1 MSEKRVKLKRV
12 MRPIDVWGLAL
23 GAIIG
28 WGCFVLPGT
37 AFLPKAGPGGTAMGM
52 LIGALLIIVIAVSY
66 GYLIRKFPISGGEFI
81 YAKEAFGKRN
91 AFVCGWAMILAY
103 WSLIPLNATA
113 LAMISRYLFPGIVQQ
128 GLLYEIAGWEVYAG
142 EVILASAAIILMA
155 LLNIRGIKQ
164 AAWIQTAIALTLVGC
179 ILVIT
184 FLVFCIS
191 DWSNLAPA
199 FPEGRRWWKGVF
211 SIVAMAPWAFIGF
224 DCIPQSAEE
233 YNFSHKK
240 STFIMISA
248 VLVAA
253 IMYIAVCAVTAVG
266 VEPWQQLLD
275 SRNAWPT
282 GYVVR
287 NTMGLA
293 GIIVLGVAMFC
304 AVVSG
309 MNAFYISTSRLM
321 YAMAKEGSLPKWFEH
336 LSPKYG
342 TPTNAIIFT
351 MAMSLFAPWFGRE
364 ILLWIVDMTSV
375 GAAIV
380 FAYTTGSAAVI
391 GYRNGSKK
399 YAVFG
404 VIGCLFS
411 LFFLSLLII
420 PGMPGYLTFQ
430 SRIVLFV
437 WILIGVAFYF
447 TIRKSYVKGKN

>member
-1 MSEKRVKLKRV
+1 MSETNGKFKRS
-12 MRPIDVWGLAL
+12 MRPLDVWALAL

-37 AFLPKAGPGGTAMGM
+37 AFLPKAGPGGTAAGM

-66 GYLIRKFPISGGEFI
+66 GYLIRQFPLSGGEFV
-81 YAKEAFGKRN
+81 YTKEALGKRN

-128 GLLYEIAGWEVYAG
+128 GLLYQIAGWDVYAG
-142 EVILASAAIILMA
+142 EVILASAAIVLMA
-155 LLNIRGIKQ
+155 LINIRGIKQ
-164 AAWIQTAIALTLVGC
+164 AAWMQTAIALTLVGC

-199 FPEGRRWWKGVF
+199 FPDGRRWWTGVF

-253 IMYIAVCAVTAVG
+253 ILYIAICAVTAVG

-275 SRNAWPT
+275 ARTTWPT

-287 NTMGLA
+287 NTIGLA
-293 GIIVLGVAMFC
+293 GIIVLGIAMFC

-321 YAMAKEGSLPKWFEH
+321 YAMAKEGSLPEWFGY
-336 LSPKYG
+336 LSPRYG
-342 TPTNAIIFT
+342 TPRKAILFT

-380 FAYTTGSAAVI
+380 FAYTTASAAI
-391 GYRNGSKK
+391 LARKNGNTK
-399 YAVFG
+399 YVVFG
-404 VIGCLFS
+404 LIGCLFS
-411 LFFLSLLII
+411 LFFLSLLVI
-420 PGMPGYLTFQ
+420 PGMPGYLSVQ
-430 SRIVLFV
+430 SRVVLFV
-437 WILIGVAFYF
+437 WILIGVMFYF
-447 TIRKSYVKGKN
+447 AIRKNYVKGQN

>member
-1 MSEKRVKLKRV
+1 MAQKQTRLKKV

-37 AFLPKAGPGGTAMGM
+37 AFLPKAGPAGTAAGM
-52 LIGALLIIVIAVSY
+52 LIGALMIIVIAISY
-66 GYLIRKFPISGGEFI
+66 GYLINKFPLSGGEFI
-81 YAKEAFGKRN
+81 YTKEAIGKRN

-113 LAMISRYLFPGIVQQ
+113 LALISRYLFPGIVQQ
-128 GLLYEIAGWEVYAG
+128 GLLYQIAGWDVYAG
-142 EVILASAAIILMA
+142 EVVLASAAIIIMA
-155 LLNIRGIKQ
+155 LINIRGIKQ
-164 AAWIQTAIALTLVGC
+164 AAWMQTAIALTLVGC
-179 ILVIT
+179 ILVIS
-184 FLVFCIS
+184 FLVFSIS
-191 DWSNLAPA
+191 DWSNLAPG
-199 FPEGRRWWKGVF
+199 FPEGRRWWTGVF

-248 VLVAA
+248 ILVAA
-253 IMYIAVCAVTAVG
+253 ILYIAVCAVTAVG
-266 VEPWQQLLD
+266 VEPWQELLAGK
-275 SRNAWPT
+275 NNWPT

-287 NTMGLA
+287 NTIGLA
-293 GIIVLGVAMFC
+293 GIIILGTAMFC

-321 YAMAKEGSLPKWFEH
+321 YAMAKEGSLPRWFERV
-336 LSPKYG
+336 SPKYG
-342 TPTNAIIFT
+342 TPTHAILFT

-380 FAYTTGSAAVI
+380 FGYTTASAAI
-391 GYRNGSKK
+391 LAKK
-399 YAVFG
+399 QGNTKNMVFG
-404 VIGCLFS
+404 IVGCIFS
-411 LFFLSLLII
+411 IFFLSLLIV
-420 PGMPGYLTFQ
+420 PGMPGYLSFQ
-430 SRIVLFV
+430 SRVALFV
-437 WILIGVAFYF
+437 WIFIGITFYF
-447 TIRKSYVKGKN
+447 VIRKSYIKG